1 MLAPMRIAV
10 LGAGAMGSAA
20 AVLLARH
27 QDVELL
33 VLDADRERAE
43 RVVSSA
49 GRGEAATVGPDGP
62 ADALRGV
69 DAVASCVPYRLNLEV
84 MEAALAAGCPY
95 ADLGG
100 LYHMTLRQLELDD
113 RFRDA
118 GLPAIVGI
126 GCCPGLS
133 NVMARLA
140 ADRLDTVESIDIVDG
155 AREEEDEEFGVP
167 YSADTILDEFS
178 APAMVFEEG
187 RLREVPAGSGA
198 MRWPFPE
205 PLGEMEAVYTLHSEI
220 ATLPR
225 TIEGVRDVRWRLAL
239 PPAIAQGFRLLVD
252 LGLAG
257 EEPVDTSAGPIV
269 PRDVLRAVLARIP
282 SPQGPP
288 RDLEIL
294 VVQARGTLDGRPAT
308 FTAEARYEPQPEG
321 ISAGA
326 FGTAIPIVV
335 AAMWLAKG
343 RIPAGVHPPETAF
356 PAGEFV
362 DELVAEGVG
371 LRTTLEEDP
380 SG

>member
-20 AVLLARH
+20 ALLLARH

-49 GRGEAATVGPDGP
+49 GRGEAATVGADGA

-100 LYHMTLRQLELDD
+100 LYHMTLRQLELDE

-140 ADRLDTVESIDIVDG
+140 ADRLDTVESVDIVDG
-155 AREEEDEEFGVP
+155 AREEDEGFGVP

-178 APAMVFEEG
+178 APAMVFEDG
-187 RLREVPAGSGA
+187 SLREVPAGSGA
-198 MRWPFPE
+198 MPWPFPE
-205 PLGEMEAVYTLHSEI
+205 PLGEMEAVYTLHSEV

-257 EEPVDTSAGPIV
+257 EEPVDTPAGPVV

-294 VVQARGTLDGRPAT
+294 VVRARGTLDGRPAT

-326 FGTAIPIVV
+326 FGTAIPIAV
-335 AAMWLAKG
+335 AARWLAEG
-343 RIPAGVHPPETAF
+343 RIQAGVHPPETAF

-362 DELVAEGVG
+362 DELVGEGVR
-371 LRTTLEEDP
+371 LRTSLEAP
-380 SG
+380 TGS

>member
-1 MLAPMRIAV
+1 MRIAV

-20 AVLLARH
+20 AALLARH
-27 QDVELL
+27 QDVEPL

-43 RVVSSA
+43 RVVSSV
-49 GRGEAATVGPDGP
+49 GRGEAGTVGPDGP
-62 ADALRGV
+62 AGMLRGV

-100 LYHMTLRQLELDD
+100 LYHVTLRQLELDD
-113 RFRDA
+113 RFREA
-118 GLPAIVGI
+118 GLPAIAGI

-140 ADRLDTVESIDIVDG
+140 ADRLDTVESVDIVDG
-155 AREEEDEEFGVP
+155 AREEEEGFGVP

-187 RLREVPAGSGA
+187 RLREVAAGSGA
-198 MRWPFPE
+198 VRWPFPE

-225 TIEGVRDVRWRLAL
+225 TIDGVRDVRWRLAL
-239 PPAIAQGFRLLVD
+239 PPAVAQGFRLLVD

-257 EEPVDTSAGPIV
+257 EEPVDTPAGPVV

-282 SPQGPP
+282 PPQGPP

-294 VVQARGTLDGRPAT
+294 VVRVRGTLDGRPAT

-326 FGTAIPIVV
+326 FGTAIPIAV
-335 AAMWLAKG
+335 AALWLAKG
-343 RIPAGVHPPETAF
+343 RVPAGVHPPETAF
-356 PAGEFV
+356 PAAEFV
-362 DELVAEGVG
+362 DDLVREGVR
-371 LRTTLEEDP
+371 LRTSLDAR
-380 SG
+380 

>member
-1 MLAPMRIAV
+1 MRIAV

-27 QDVELL
+27 QDVQLL
-33 VLDADRERAE
+33 VLDADRERAQ
-43 RVVSSA
+43 RVVSSV

-62 ADALRGV
+62 AEGLRGV

-113 RFRDA
+113 RFREA

-140 ADRLDTVESIDIVDG
+140 ADQMDSVESIDIVDG
-155 AREEEDEEFGVP
+155 AREEDEGFGVP

-198 MRWPFPE
+198 VRWPFPE

-225 TIEGVRDVRWRLAL
+225 TIDGVRDVRWRLAL
-239 PPAIAQGFRLLVD
+239 PPAVAQGFRLLVD

-257 EEPVDTSAGPIV
+257 EDPVDTPAGPVV

-282 SPQGPP
+282 PPEGPP

-294 VVQARGTLDGRPAT
+294 VVRVRGTLDGRPAT

-335 AAMWLAKG
+335 AALRLAKG
-343 RIPAGVHPPETAF
+343 RVPAGVHPPETAF

-362 DELVAEGVG
+362 DELVGEGVR
-371 LRTTLEEDP
+371 LRTSLEAP
-380 SG
+380 SGS

>member
-1 MLAPMRIAV
+1 MLAAVRIAV

-20 AVLLARH
+20 AMLLARH
-27 QDVELL
+27 RDVDLM
-33 VLDADRERAE
+33 VLDADGDRAE
-43 RVVSSA
+43 RVVASA
-49 GRGEAATVGPDGP
+49 GHGEAATVGPDGP
-62 ADALRGV
+62 SEALRGV

-100 LYHMTLRQLELDD
+100 LYHLTLRQLELDD
-113 RFRDA
+113 RFREA
-118 GLPAIVGI
+118 GLPAIAGI

-133 NVMARLA
+133 NLLARLA
-140 ADRLDTVESIDIVDG
+140 ADRLDAVESIDIVDG
-155 AREEEDEEFGVP
+155 AREEDESFGVP

-178 APAMVFEEG
+178 APAMVFEDG

-198 MRWPFPE
+198 VRWPFPE

-257 EEPVDTSAGPIV
+257 TEPVDTPAGPAI
-269 PRDVLRAVLARIP
+269 PRDVLRAVLARVP

-288 RDLEIL
+288 RDAEIL
-294 VVQARGTLDGRPAT
+294 LVRARGAKDGRPAT

-326 FGTAIPIVV
+326 FGTAIPIAV
-335 AAMWLAKG
+335 AARWLAKG
-343 RIPAGVHPPETAF
+343 RVPAGVHPPEAAL

-362 DELVAEGVG
+362 DELVDEGVE
-371 LRTTLEEDP
+371 LTTTLEEDA